1 MKQHSITFRCSQT
14 QIKRLEDAL
23 TTLCID
29 TRTELLATAL
39 EEFLNFAE
47 QKNISELNLFELV
60 RHIDAQGSALPFS
73 AQV

>member
-60 RHIDAQGSALPFS
+60 RHIDTQGSALPFS
-73 AQV
+73 TQA